1 MTCHAMTPHRESF
14 EQIIR
19 DLATLRA
26 AVPGVLES
34 DAAEFQCS
42 AVMTEAEVLEFERAH
57 AVRLPEEYR
66 AFLMC
71 VGRGGAG
78 PGYGLFDLGECD
90 EGFDFRAWHEGDGFV
105 GALRL
110 PFPHSAAWNDMRGM
124 PEDALSETDAAA
136 YEVQRAAF
144 EEGYFAPLDGA
155 IPICHLGCALRQWL
169 IVSGPEAG
177 HVWEDRRADYEGLVP
192 LQTPAGERAGFYA
205 WYRGWLDEE
214 MGKLGR

>member
-1 MTCHAMTPHRESF
+1 MTPTPESYAH
-14 EQIIR
+14 IVR
-19 DLATLRA
+19 DLARLRGSVSTA
-26 AVPGVLES
+26 FES
-34 DAAEFQCS
+34 DEAEYLCS
-42 AVMTEAEVLEFERAH
+42 AVMAEAEVVEFEKVH
-57 AVRLPEEYR
+57 GVRLPEEYR

-71 VGRGGAG
+71 VGKGGAG
-78 PGYGLFDLGECD
+78 PGYGVFDLGECD

-105 GALRL
+105 GSLRV
-110 PFPHSAAWNDMRGM
+110 PFPHVAAWNDMRGM

-136 YEVQRAAF
+136 YEAQRAAF

-192 LQTPAGERAGFYA
+192 LQSATGERVSFYA
-205 WYRGWLDEE
+205 WYRAWLDEE